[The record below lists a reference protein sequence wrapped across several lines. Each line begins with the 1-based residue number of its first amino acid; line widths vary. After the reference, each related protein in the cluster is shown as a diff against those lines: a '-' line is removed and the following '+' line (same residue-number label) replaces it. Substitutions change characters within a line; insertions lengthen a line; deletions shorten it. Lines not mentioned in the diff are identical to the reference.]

1 MNNYDSI
8 RHVKGESLFLDD
20 ISIPSSTLHG
30 AVYSSPIAHGKIN
43 SINFEHAKNSEGVV
57 AIFTYKDIPGE
68 NQIGGIIQDEKLF
81 ADNEVEFIGEPIAF
95 IVARTQAQARAAVKK
110 VKADY

>member
-20 ISIPSSTLHG
+20 LSIPASTLHG

-43 SINFEHAKNSEGVV
+43 SINFEDAKNSEGVV

-95 IVARTQAQARAAVKK
+95 IVARTQAQARKKNKK